1 MTTSEK
7 SASRGG
13 QQGGARRGEEDDPFV
28 LLAERDARAQA
39 RFQDP
44 SHDDKHDSSHNPSHN
59 PSHNKE
65 SSVRKDEQKEAFRLT
80 LTARA
85 VARLQALRAQERDA
99 ELTLRVRI
107 HAGGCSGYKTEFSL
121 DKRCTALDM
130 EVVQDGVRVL
140 IDRLSAQTL
149 GASSLDFESAP
160 IGDSFRLLADKAHS
174 ACGCGVSFAL

>member
-1 MTTSEK
+1 MAMSEE

-13 QQGGARRGEEDDPFV
+13 QQGGAQKKEEDDPFV
-28 LLAERDARAQA
+28 LLAERDARAQS
-39 RFQDP
+39 RSQ
-44 SHDDKHDSSHNPSHN
+44 DDKHD
-59 PSHNKE
+59 PSHNKA

-85 VARLQALRAQERDA
+85 VARLQALRAQERDT

-107 HAGGCSGYKTEFSL
+107 HAGGCSGYRTEFSL
-121 DKRCTALDM
+121 DKHRTALDM
-130 EVVQDGVRVL
+130 EVAQDGVRVL